1 MIRKHAY
8 YGGMVQGVGFRY
20 TAMRVAGGYQ
30 VGGYV
35 KNMSDGGV
43 ELVVEGDCEEVNGFL
58 SELGQVM
65 SYYIRDAKVI
75 DEPFE
80 GEFPR
85 FDVRF

>member
-20 TAMRVAGGYQ
+20 TAKRVAGGYRL
-30 VGGYV
+30 GGYV
-35 KNMSDGGV
+35 KNMSDGRV
-43 ELVVEGDCEEVNGFL
+43 ELVVEGDVEDVNGFL
-58 SELGQVM
+58 EELGRAM
-65 SYYIRDAKVI
+65 SYYIRDTQVI

-80 GEFPR
+80 GGFLR